1 MYPNSDS
8 TNSDIKKVLFP
19 VGVTSFNEDFQT
31 SENFREQEEIARFN
45 SIVKTPGIASRKRS
59 MNNNYLFPS
68 PITGNQISITSGT
81 GYTPNGA
88 RIELPATISITNIT
102 TLPGYQAPASNNR
115 VYLVLRKVLQ
125 EYQNR
130 SHPITGDQKTTRQR
144 LKTDNTIVEFIVTGL
159 PLSQLDAPDLVTD
172 KDVLII
178 GRLSSI
184 SPVTFDT
191 TEKTGGRRILR
202 STQDAALELS
212 GGIMEGNID
221 GNDQYSFINTPQWG
235 KVHYNQNGSVHNRD
249 FHRLFSRVNHTLAI
263 LRDIEFKQSS
273 GNWGLKLGNNDTVK
287 FSIIPSQR
295 PPVKFDI
302 VSSDSFIA
310 IPENHVLYLELQD
323 TNVLLTSGNQPINQ
337 ELDSNVLNNFLKVSN
352 FLTSN
357 NIGTGSGNTLL
368 RFPIAWH
375 HVDQNTGVRRLIF
388 ANGMSLRENEAI
400 DSNGKYN
407 GYVRRDGG
415 SIMIGDLII
424 QKNSAAIA
432 LRRTSSTVLANQQS
446 GIVWQSSSGQITS
459 ARMVRIDQLSSSTG
473 IGQIDSL
480 PISEQDSVG
489 DIFLEVSDNSG
500 NNSKLFKFK
509 YDGRLKVPTAPIDD
523 DDVARKVELDTK
535 LSLEGGVVNG
545 DVLIIGLMSVR
556 GETPKLIIQDTVP
569 SNTSQEIGIY
579 RNDSIDEW
587 IGRFRRFSERDGPN
601 YPYQDGDFIWETRT
615 SALQQ
620 RSIVVHSGTRQLL
633 SAKNI
638 GIDKGILRFNELTV
652 AGSPIRDGFRSG
664 LYERANDGTNYSLI
678 YVDGDSSDNDRISRV
693 INDSKSSQV
702 AANNTR
708 TVVTPVAGTYLI
720 HITYTYSFA
729 YTASGE
735 GGRIALVLSESSGPT
750 TIRTFTDT
758 FYMDTHTASIGS
770 TNRTVTFTA
779 VANLGEAV
787 TVQSVATP
795 TVIVGAP
802 NVTPVLHQIDVILLR

>member
-191 TEKTGGRRILR
+191 TEKTGGR
-202 STQDAALELS
+202 
-212 GGIMEGNID
+212 
-221 GNDQYSFINTPQWG
+221 
-235 KVHYNQNGSVHNRD
+235 
-249 FHRLFSRVNHTLAI
+249 
-263 LRDIEFKQSS
+263 
-273 GNWGLKLGNNDTVK
+273 
-287 FSIIPSQR
+287 
-295 PPVKFDI
+295 
-302 VSSDSFIA
+302 
-310 IPENHVLYLELQD
+310 
-323 TNVLLTSGNQPINQ
+323 
-337 ELDSNVLNNFLKVSN
+337 
-352 FLTSN
+352 
-357 NIGTGSGNTLL
+357 
-368 RFPIAWH
+368 
-375 HVDQNTGVRRLIF
+375 
-388 ANGMSLRENEAI
+388 
-400 DSNGKYN
+400 
-407 GYVRRDGG
+407 
-415 SIMIGDLII
+415 
-424 QKNSAAIA
+424 
-432 LRRTSSTVLANQQS
+432 
-446 GIVWQSSSGQITS
+446 
-459 ARMVRIDQLSSSTG
+459 
-473 IGQIDSL
+473 
-480 PISEQDSVG
+480 
-489 DIFLEVSDNSG
+489 
-500 NNSKLFKFK
+500 
-509 YDGRLKVPTAPIDD
+509 
-523 DDVARKVELDTK
+523 
-535 LSLEGGVVNG
+535 
-545 DVLIIGLMSVR
+545 
-556 GETPKLIIQDTVP
+556 
-569 SNTSQEIGIY
+569 
-579 RNDSIDEW
+579 
-587 IGRFRRFSERDGPN
+587 
-601 YPYQDGDFIWETRT
+601 
-615 SALQQ
+615 
-620 RSIVVHSGTRQLL
+620 
-633 SAKNI
+633 
-638 GIDKGILRFNELTV
+638 
-652 AGSPIRDGFRSG
+652 
-664 LYERANDGTNYSLI
+664 
-678 YVDGDSSDNDRISRV
+678 
-693 INDSKSSQV
+693 
-702 AANNTR
+702 
-708 TVVTPVAGTYLI
+708 
-720 HITYTYSFA
+720 
-729 YTASGE
+729 
-735 GGRIALVLSESSGPT
+735 IALVLSESSGPT

-758 FYMDTHTASIGS
+758 FYMDTQSTGSSS